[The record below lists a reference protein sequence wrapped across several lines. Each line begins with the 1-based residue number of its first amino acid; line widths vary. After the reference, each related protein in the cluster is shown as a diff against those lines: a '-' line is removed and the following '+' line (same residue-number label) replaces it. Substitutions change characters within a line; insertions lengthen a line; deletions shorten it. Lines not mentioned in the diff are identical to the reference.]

1 MTLDYK
7 LNHENVV
14 GVVFPCFSNMALCVE
29 NKFLLIEHNS
39 GGLLCSEFACTC
51 SYILN
56 NCDFQTGDWGEPS
69 ITLRPPN
76 EATASTP
83 VQYWQHHPEK
93 LIFQSCD
100 YKAFVSVDKFSG
112 LIWGIDILNLDFDR
126 LLCFTFIYNIFSVTF
141 RETGQFF

>member
-1 MTLDYK
+1 MLT
-7 LNHENVV
+7 
-14 GVVFPCFSNMALCVE
+14 
-29 NKFLLIEHNS
+29 EHNN
-39 GGLLCSEFACTC
+39 GELLYNEFSCNF

-56 NCDFQTGDWGEPS
+56 NYDFQTGDWGEPS

-112 LIWGIDILNLDFDR
+112 LTWVDILTLDFDG
-126 LLCFTFIYNIFSVTF
+126 LS
-141 RETGQFF
+141 FFHL

>member
-1 MTLDYK
+1 MK
-7 LNHENVV
+7 NVV
-14 GVVFPCFSNMALCVE
+14 VAVYPYFSNMALC
-29 NKFLLIEHNS
+29 KLLLTVPNNRQ
-39 GGLLCSEFACTC
+39 LLRSKFACNF
-51 SYILN
+51 SYISN

-100 YKAFVSVDKFSG
+100 YKAFVSVDKCSG
-112 LIWGIDILNLDFDR
+112 LI
-126 LLCFTFIYNIFSVTF
+126 
-141 RETGQFF
+141 